1 MPAIRKTQETLG
13 RFDGLSTASGLCN
26 KGSGIVAPSP
36 RTHEE
41 HIMKNPTLSAL
52 LVIATSAAASSALA
66 QDVAAGKT
74 SFNKCMACHSI
85 GEGAKNKVGPELN
98 GFDGR
103 KSGTAEG
110 YSYSDANKN
119 SGITW
124 NEAQF
129 KEYIKDPKAKVPGTK
144 MAFAGIKNETEINN
158 LWAFISQFDKD
169 GKTKAQ

>member
-1 MPAIRKTQETLG
+1 MQQ
-13 RFDGLSTASGLCN
+13 GLRHRRPL
-26 KGSGIVAPSP
+26 P

-85 GEGAKNKVGPELN
+85 GDGAKNKVGPELN
-98 GFDGR
+98 GLDGR
-103 KSGTAEG
+103 KSGTVEG

-158 LWAFISQFDKD
+158 LWAFLSQFDKD

>member
-1 MPAIRKTQETLG
+1 MNRQASH
-13 RFDGLSTASGLCN
+13 GLSITRPPCHNG
-26 KGSGIVAPSP
+26 GGIVAPRP
-36 RTHEE
+36 PKTHE
-41 HIMKNPTLSAL
+41 HPMRKLILSAL
-52 LVIATSAAASSALA
+52 VVIASSAAAPLALA

-74 SFNKCMACHSI
+74 SFNKCMACHAI

-98 GFDGR
+98 GLDGR

-129 KEYIKDPKAKVPGTK
+129 KEYIKDPKAKIPGTK
-144 MAFAGIKNETEINN
+144 MAFAGIKNDKEVND
-158 LWAFISQFDKD
+158 LWAFLSQFDKD
-169 GKTKAQ
+169 GKTK

>member
-1 MPAIRKTQETLG
+1 AACPPRQPHATNGG
-13 RFDGLSTASGLCN
+13 RAT
-26 KGSGIVAPSP
+26 

-41 HIMKNPTLSAL
+41 YPMNKLTLSAL

-98 GFDGR
+98 GLDGR

-129 KEYIKDPKAKVPGTK
+129 KDYIKDPKAKIPGTK
-144 MAFAGIKNETEINN
+144 MAFVGIKNEKEVDD
-158 LWAFISQFDKD
+158 LWAFISKFDK
-169 GKTKAQ
+169 